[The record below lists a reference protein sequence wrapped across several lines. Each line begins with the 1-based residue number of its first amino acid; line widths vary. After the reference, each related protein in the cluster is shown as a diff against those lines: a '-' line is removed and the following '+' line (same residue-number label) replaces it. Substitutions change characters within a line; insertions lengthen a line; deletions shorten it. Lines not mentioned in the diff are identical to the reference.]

1 MSLVNAYSL
10 LLSKMALSQG
20 DLIDNPQFEGHH
32 AVRHELHGPVDF
44 GDKRII
50 SFAFSSDDSG
60 QAALGVP
67 VVEAV
72 NLPPLR
78 ERIVQQTQ
86 KRIDRIEHDSS
97 GSSRVG
103 LDLDSSEHST
113 QVEFAGLD
121 HVRFHLG
128 IKKEE
133 LLLFQ
138 FREVPP
144 EACGVC
150 QNVAGVLFEGD
161 EDARLAELARPVDQC
176 LQGENGFSAP
186 RTA

>member
-1 MSLVNAYSL
+1 
-10 LLSKMALSQG
+10 MA
-20 DLIDNPQFEGHH
+20 F
-32 AVRHELHGPVDF
+32 R
-44 GDKRII
+44 
-50 SFAFSSDDSG
+50 SDDPR
-60 QAALGVP
+60 QAALGEP

-78 ERIVQQTQ
+78 QRIVQQTQ
-86 KRIDRIEHDSS
+86 KRIDRIKHDSS

-103 LDLDSSEHST
+103 LGLDSSEHST

-121 HVRFHLG
+121 HVRPHLG

-150 QNVAGVLFEGD
+150 QNVAGILFEGD

-176 LQGENGFSAP
+176 LQGENGFSGAG
-186 RTA
+186 TAEDEGGSISPQATPVIASNPSTPVGILCKAATS

>member
-1 MSLVNAYSL
+1 MKTAILYHKLACRQLSPERAVIGFWCVFFSSNDHCNPYRALYSEFCGHPLMEIPYLGFSVPL
-10 LLSKMALSQG
+10 LLRPPFA
-20 DLIDNPQFEGHH
+20 
-32 AVRHELHGPVDF
+32 
-44 GDKRII
+44 DKRII
-50 SFAFSSDDSG
+50 SFAFRSDDPG
-60 QAALGVP
+60 QAALGEP

-103 LDLDSSEHST
+103 LGLDSSEHST

-121 HVRFHLG
+121 HVRLHLG

-133 LLLFQ
+133 LLADSRWPVHFA
-138 FREVPP
+138 P
-144 EACGVC
+144 
-150 QNVAGVLFEGD
+150 
-161 EDARLAELARPVDQC
+161 AESP
-176 LQGENGFSAP
+176 
-186 RTA
+186 